1 MESKQEFRGE
11 TFSQE
16 RMEQIWMQRAVQ
28 MAQVESAGDNGE
40 QLTVVLVRLG
50 RELLGLEVEY
60 VFDIRLIEAVTR
72 VPRVPAWVLG
82 VTNLRGRILSVI
94 DLRAYLGL
102 PAATETAAQDAD
114 GGFLIVVQSD
124 AMEIIFRVD
133 EVPGVETL
141 PIRRDLSENLLH
153 HLRPEQIRT
162 VVERTDEESASRHVT
177 VLDVQAILQDSHLLV
192 HEEFS

>member
-1 MESKQEFRGE
+1 MESKQEFGEE

-16 RMEQIWMQRAVQ
+16 RMEQIWLQRAVQ
-28 MAQVESAGDNGE
+28 MAQIESDGDVGE
-40 QLTVVLVRLG
+40 QSTVVLIRLG
-50 RELLGLEVEY
+50 REMLGLEVDY

-72 VPRVPAWVLG
+72 VPRVPSWVLG

-94 DLRAYLGL
+94 DLRVYLGL
-102 PAATETAAQDAD
+102 PAAAETPAAGEAA
-114 GGFLIVVQSD
+114 GFLVVVQSD

-162 VVERTDEESASRHVT
+162 VVERSDETSANRHIT
-177 VLDVQAILQDSHLLV
+177 VLDVNTILQDPHLLV

>member
-1 MESKQEFRGE
+1 MESKQELREE
-11 TFSQE
+11 TLSQE
-16 RMEQIWMQRAVQ
+16 RLDQVWLQRALQ
-28 MAQVESAGDNGE
+28 MAQVESSGDAGE
-40 QLTVVLVRLG
+40 QLTIVLVRLG
-50 RELLGLEVEY
+50 REMLGLEVEY
-60 VFDIRLIEAVTR
+60 VFDIRLIEEVTR

-102 PAATETAAQDAD
+102 PASTDAASADASAGYLVVVQTET
-114 GGFLIVVQSD
+114 
-124 AMEIIFRVD
+124 MEIIFRVD

-153 HLRPEQIRT
+153 HLRPEHVRT
-162 VVERTDEESASRHVT
+162 VVERSNEETASRHVT
-177 VLDVQAILQDSHLLV
+177 VLDLPAILQDPHLLV